1 MDLIK
6 KTIDVCNKTG
16 WFSCHLGEDNS
27 VSMMIIKPVF
37 YRKELEESIKKLI
50 PFMNG
55 EGMKLFI
62 EYYDE
67 VERNE

>member
-6 KTIDVCNKTG
+6 KTIDVCNKAG

-37 YRKELEESIKKLI
+37 YKKELEESIKELI

-55 EGMKLFI
+55 KGMKLFI